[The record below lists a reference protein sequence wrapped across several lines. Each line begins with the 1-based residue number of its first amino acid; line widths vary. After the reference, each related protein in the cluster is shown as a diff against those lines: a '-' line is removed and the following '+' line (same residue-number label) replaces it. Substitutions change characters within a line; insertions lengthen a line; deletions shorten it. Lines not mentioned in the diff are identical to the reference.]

1 MNKILIHKNKQGRD
15 LPKYSAIILPSYLN
29 IPKYTKFKNF
39 LENNVDKEILWPACD
54 NQDIGALEVD
64 QKNVLI
70 NLQKCIGCL
79 MCLST
84 DKELKELE
92 LNPNDIIKSMYPEN
106 IAKKIKDKDIFD
118 GSIFHFPY
126 FKDRKTNSFNQF
138 TSHKE
143 TTHISLWSTTI
154 LNFLSSDKNSRM
166 GKEIEIMKMDN
177 PRDGRLDV
185 CIDSN
190 ETVFVGEA
198 KVDLNSAITENRY
211 RVQVPS
217 YEKEC
222 QRFIDEFNN
231 KYKKN
236 KELFISLII
245 GGEETD
251 ILPESHP
258 ECSSIS
264 GGKSKRF
271 YQDLLKHEI
280 KFISANTLLLM
291 SLSSMYHKK
300 KICWD
305 LLFPKIFRKGVIGL
319 LTAGIVVEESGK
331 VVIKPL
337 SKEVIEA
344 SEINVL

>member
-1 MNKILIHKNKQGRD
+1 MDKILIHKNKQGKD
-15 LPKYSAIILPSYLN
+15 LPKYSAIVLPSYLN

-39 LENNVDKEILWPACD
+39 LENNVDKEIKWPACD

-64 QKNVLI
+64 QKNVFI

-84 DKELKELE
+84 NKGLKELE
-92 LNPNDIIKSMYPEN
+92 MDPNDIIDSMYPDN
-106 IAKKIKDKDIFD
+106 TTQKIKDREVFN
-118 GSIFHFPY
+118 GSIFKFPY
-126 FKDRKTNSFNQF
+126 FSNRKTHSFNQF

-143 TTHISLWSTTI
+143 TTHISLWSTSI

-190 ETVFVGEA
+190 NTVFVGEA
-198 KVDLNSAITENRY
+198 KVDLTSAITENRY
-211 RVQVPS
+211 RIQVPS

-222 QRFIDEFNN
+222 QRFINDFNQ
-231 KYKKN
+231 KYKRN

-251 ILPESHP
+251 LLPESHP
-258 ECSSIS
+258 ECSSLS

-271 YQDLLKHEI
+271 YQDLTKHGI
-280 KFISANTLLLM
+280 KFISANALLLM

-300 KICWD
+300 RICWD
-305 LLFPKIFRKGVIGL
+305 LLFPKIFRQGTIGL
-319 LTAGIVVEESGK
+319 LTAGIVVDEGGK
-331 VVIKPL
+331 VIVKPI
-337 SKEVIEA
+337 SKELIEA
-344 SEINVL
+344 SEISVL